1 LCPDRDKA
9 KLHSLGTEVIDVIT
23 GAPGKGKQQLA
34 TFTIDTEITS
44 RRASKL
50 RQPSEN
56 TPSFAS

>member
-1 LCPDRDKA
+1 M
-9 KLHSLGTEVIDVIT
+9 HSLGTEVIDVIT